1 MSQGLR
7 TRLAL
12 SPVKVTAEQRLCR
25 MRMRA
30 NGQLLTQGKL
40 YTPAAHT
47 DIRRTFRLYDFV
59 PPSERHD

>member
-12 SPVKVTAEQRLCR
+12 PKVTAKQRLCR

-30 NGQLLTQGKL
+30 DGKLLTTGAP
-40 YTPAAHT
+40 YTNAANT